1 MELSGAEL
9 GFRRSRYGRGDI
21 RGSASAGAAAVVAET
36 SGDDEERGWCVSES
50 DDMVLR

>member
-21 RGSASAGAAAVVAET
+21 RGSASAGAAAET
-36 SGDDEERGWCVSES
+36 SGDDDERGWCVSES